1 MNSSCDTNM
10 NIVILDPGL
19 REYGGHHV
27 GLASQIKESEMLL
40 KKNISVEVLGN
51 MGASKTLQ
59 QSFLSTNFIFTPYF
73 STDFY
78 QHFYSDKVLS
88 TFTNY
93 VRELSIDYFKAILS
107 YKNSDV
113 TFFYHTLNWEHGY
126 ALTLALGLLEQNHIY
141 KNSSPKHQH
150 LIGLMFSPQYFN
162 SADTHRSQQRLMR
175 FSLGF
180 RKLQSFHNVQLF
192 SADFE
197 VRQAYRQLLDINDI
211 KLFPCGLISGNQ
223 AAKSEHKQTSPNR
236 VLLYVGDA
244 KDNKGFLELPKF
256 LESLLKATADPSVR
270 FVIHYTITN
279 DRWDLQNVHSQLTE
293 LAKRDSRIEL
303 HYGFLSKQ
311 EMHELWLSVDSVV
324 LNYDCQL
331 YANQSSGILWLSAA
345 YDVNVH
351 LLSETWLSREAR
363 RLDLKCKEHRT
374 IKDFTRYIEEN
385 DWSNL
390 KRIGFESECSQ
401 YKQILLSDLSDWLVN
416 KVRELANN

>member
-1 MNSSCDTNM
+1 MK
-10 NIVILDPGL
+10 IVVLDPGL
-19 REYGGHHV
+19 REHGGHHV
-27 GLASQIKESEMLL
+27 GIASQIKESKNLL
-40 KKNISVEVLGN
+40 EKGVSIEVLGN
-51 MGASKTLQ
+51 VAVSKEVQ
-59 QSFLSTNFIFTPYF
+59 QSLSSTNYIFTSYF
-73 STDFY
+73 DSDFY
-78 QHFYSDKVLS
+78 RHFYSD
-88 TFTNY
+88 
-93 VRELSIDYFKAILS
+93 RELSTITSYVRALSLEYFKAILS
-107 YKNSDV
+107 FKDSEV

-126 ALTLALGLLEQNHIY
+126 ALTLALGLLERSQAY
-141 KNSSPKHQH
+141 KSCSPKHQH

-162 SADTHRSQQRLMR
+162 PADAHRSQQRLMR

-211 KLFPCGLISGNQ
+211 KLFPCGLINRNQ
-223 AAKSEHKQTSPNR
+223 LAESKCQQTSSNR

-244 KDNKGFLELPKF
+244 KDNKGFLELPKL
-256 LESLLKATADPSVR
+256 LESLLKATADPSVS

-279 DRWDLQNVHSQLTE
+279 DRRDLQNVHSQLTE
-293 LAKRDSRIEL
+293 LAKRDSCIEL
-303 HYGFLSKQ
+303 HYGFLSEK

-351 LLSETWLSREAR
+351 LLSETWLNREAR

-374 IKDFTRYIEEN
+374 IKKITRYIEEN
-385 DWSNL
+385 DWGNL
-390 KRIGFESECSQ
+390 KRIGFESEYSQ
-401 YKQILLSDLSDWLVN
+401 YRQILLSDLSDWLVN